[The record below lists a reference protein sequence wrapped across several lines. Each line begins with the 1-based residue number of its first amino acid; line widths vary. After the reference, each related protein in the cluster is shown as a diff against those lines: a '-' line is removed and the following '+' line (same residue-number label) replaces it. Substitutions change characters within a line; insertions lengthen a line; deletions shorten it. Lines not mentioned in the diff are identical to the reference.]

1 MATQENLQDAF
12 AGESQANRKYL
23 AYAKKAESEGY
34 PEIAK
39 LFRAAAEAETVH
51 ALAHLRVTGNV
62 RSTQENLTDA
72 MKGESYEF
80 KQMYP
85 KFIKEAREEENKPA
99 LTSFQNATAVEQVHF
114 SLFND
119 AAKALEEGKDL
130 PARNIFVC
138 SVCGNTVIDSIP
150 DRCPVCGVGKDKFMA
165 VEG

>member
-1 MATQENLQDAF
+1 MTTHENLKEAF

-23 AYAKKAESEGY
+23 AYAKKAKSEGY

-51 ALAHLRVTGNV
+51 ALAHLRVTGNI
-62 RSTQENLTDA
+62 RSTKENLDDA

-85 KFIKEAREEENKPA
+85 KFIEQASQEQNKAA
-99 LTSFQNATAVEQVHF
+99 LVSFQNAMAVEQVHF

-119 AAKALEEGKDL
+119 AAKALAESKDL
-130 PARNIFVC
+130 PARSIFIC

-150 DRCPVCGVGKDKFMA
+150 DKCPVCGAGKDKFAA
-165 VEG
+165 VKE